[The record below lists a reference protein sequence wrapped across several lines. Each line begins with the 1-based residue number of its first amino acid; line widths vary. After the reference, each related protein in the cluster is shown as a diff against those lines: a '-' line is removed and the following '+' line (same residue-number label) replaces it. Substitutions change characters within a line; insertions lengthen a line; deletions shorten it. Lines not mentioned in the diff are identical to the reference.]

1 MAEIITRRE
10 SMYTE
15 AELVRI
21 AKRENNT
28 RRKYLVVN
36 RLQGKHIPVSPK
48 EALQM
53 FRSLAELIKEAYPS
67 ERLLMVGFAETA
79 TAIGAS
85 VAIECQAAYM
95 QTTRE
100 VIDGV
105 DYLYF
110 SESHSH
116 ATEQKLVKTDLDK
129 IIGKTDR
136 IVFIEDEV
144 TTGNT
149 ILNIVRLIQ
158 KTYAQPVSFAVAS
171 ILNGM
176 NEEAL
181 ENYKNLKIPV
191 HYLVKTAHDTYTE
204 IAEQYQADG
213 TCHICTKPQEKE
225 VEQQKEVQQQIEM
238 QQTKEAQQPIE
249 VQEIS
254 GWINARRL
262 HTADTYK
269 QECEQLWQE
278 IQQKY
283 GYTKY
288 TKETETGRRIL
299 VLGTEEFMYP
309 ALYVGAKLEEAGYT
323 VRMHATTRSPIA
335 VSKEEKYPLHTRYEL
350 ASLYDKNRTTFVY
363 DLAEYEEVLVL
374 TDAQKQ
380 ETEGWESLQRAL
392 TLNHN
397 RQIRGIRWC

>member
-1 MAEIITRRE
+1 
-10 SMYTE
+10 MYTE

-79 TAIGAS
+79 TAIGAA

-136 IVFIEDEV
+136 IIFIEDEV

-158 KTYAQPVSFAVAS
+158 KTYAKPFSFAVAS

-269 QECEQLWQE
+269 QACEQLWQE
-278 IQQKY
+278 IQQKF

-363 DLAEYEEVLVL
+363 DLTEYEEVLVL

>member
-1 MAEIITRRE
+1 
-10 SMYTE
+10 MYTE

-79 TAIGAS
+79 TAIGAA

-136 IVFIEDEV
+136 IIFIEDEV

-158 KTYAQPVSFAVAS
+158 KTYAKPVSFAVAS

-191 HYLVKTAHDTYTE
+191 HYLVKTTHDTYTE

-213 TCHICTKPQEKE
+213 ICHICTKPQEEEIQRQKE
-225 VEQQKEVQQQIEM
+225 MRQQKKATQQIEM
-238 QQTKEAQQPIE
+238 
-249 VQEIS
+249 QEIS
-254 GWINARRL
+254 GWINTRRL
-262 HTADTYK
+262 HAADTYQQACK
-269 QECEQLWQE
+269 QLWKE

-283 GYTKY
+283 HYI
-288 TKETETGRRIL
+288 KETETGRRIL

-363 DLAEYEEVLVL
+363 DLTEYEEVLVL
-374 TDAQKQ
+374 TDAQNQ

-392 TLNHN
+392 ALNQN

>member
-1 MAEIITRRE
+1 MRE

-79 TAIGAS
+79 TAIGAA

-269 QECEQLWQE
+269 QACEQLWQE

-392 TLNHN
+392 TLNQN

>member
-1 MAEIITRRE
+1 
-10 SMYTE
+10 MYTE

-79 TAIGAS
+79 TAIGAA

-204 IAEQYQADG
+204 IAEQYQADS

-269 QECEQLWQE
+269 QACEQLWQE

>member
-1 MAEIITRRE
+1 
-10 SMYTE
+10 MYTE

-79 TAIGAS
+79 TAIGAA

-238 QQTKEAQQPIE
+238 QQTKEVQQPIE

-269 QECEQLWQE
+269 QACEQLWQE

-309 ALYVGAKLEEAGYT
+309 ALYVGAKLEETGYT

>member
-1 MAEIITRRE
+1 
-10 SMYTE
+10 MYTE

-79 TAIGAS
+79 TAIGAA

-100 VIDGV
+100 VIDDV

-136 IVFIEDEV
+136 IIFIEDEV

-158 KTYAQPVSFAVAS
+158 KTYAKPVSFAVAS

-191 HYLVKTAHDTYTE
+191 HYLVKTTHDTYTE

-213 TCHICTKPQEKE
+213 ICHICTKPQEKE

-269 QECEQLWQE
+269 QACEQLWQE

>member
-1 MAEIITRRE
+1 
-10 SMYTE
+10 MYTE

-79 TAIGAS
+79 TAIGAA

-136 IVFIEDEV
+136 IIFIEDEV

-158 KTYAQPVSFAVAS
+158 KTYAKPVSFAVAS

-181 ENYKNLKIPV
+181 ENYQNLKIPV
-191 HYLVKTAHDTYTE
+191 HYLVKTTHDTYTE

-213 TCHICTKPQEKE
+213 ICHICTKPQEEEIQRQKE
-225 VEQQKEVQQQIEM
+225 MRQQKKATQQ
-238 QQTKEAQQPIE
+238 IE

-269 QECEQLWQE
+269 QACEQLWQE

>member
-1 MAEIITRRE
+1 
-10 SMYTE
+10 MYTE

-79 TAIGAS
+79 TAIGAA

-181 ENYKNLKIPV
+181 ENYQNLKIPV

-269 QECEQLWQE
+269 QACEQLWQE

>member
-1 MAEIITRRE
+1 
-10 SMYTE
+10 MYTE

-79 TAIGAS
+79 TAIGAA

-269 QECEQLWQE
+269 QACEQLWQE

-363 DLAEYEEVLVL
+363 DLTEYEEVLVL
-374 TDAQKQ
+374 TDAQNQ

-392 TLNHN
+392 ALKQN

>member
-1 MAEIITRRE
+1 
-10 SMYTE
+10 MYTE

-79 TAIGAS
+79 TAIGAA

-100 VIDGV
+100 VIDDV

-136 IVFIEDEV
+136 IIFIEDEV

-158 KTYAQPVSFAVAS
+158 KTYAKPVSFAVAS

-181 ENYKNLKIPV
+181 ENYQNLKIPV
-191 HYLVKTAHDTYTE
+191 HYLVKTTHDTYTE

-213 TCHICTKPQEKE
+213 ICHICTKPQEEEIQRQKE
-225 VEQQKEVQQQIEM
+225 MRQQKKATQQ
-238 QQTKEAQQPIE
+238 IE

-269 QECEQLWQE
+269 QACEQLWQE

>member
-1 MAEIITRRE
+1 
-10 SMYTE
+10 MYTE

-79 TAIGAS
+79 TAIGAA

-269 QECEQLWQE
+269 QACEQLWQE

-323 VRMHATTRSPIA
+323 VRMHATTRSPSA

>member
-79 TAIGAS
+79 TAIGAA

-269 QECEQLWQE
+269 QACEQLWQE
-278 IQQKY
+278 IQQKF

-363 DLAEYEEVLVL
+363 DLTEYEEVLVL

>member
-1 MAEIITRRE
+1 
-10 SMYTE
+10 MYTE

-79 TAIGAS
+79 TAIGAA

-269 QECEQLWQE
+269 QACEQLWQE

-374 TDAQKQ
+374 TDAQNQ

-392 TLNHN
+392 ALNQN

>member
-1 MAEIITRRE
+1 
-10 SMYTE
+10 MYTE

-269 QECEQLWQE
+269 QACEQLWQE

>member
-1 MAEIITRRE
+1 
-10 SMYTE
+10 MYTE

-79 TAIGAS
+79 TAIGAA

-136 IVFIEDEV
+136 IIFIEDEV

-213 TCHICTKPQEKE
+213 ICHICTKPQEEE

-269 QECEQLWQE
+269 QACEQLWQE

-363 DLAEYEEVLVL
+363 DLTEYEEVLVL
-374 TDAQKQ
+374 TDAQNQ

-392 TLNHN
+392 ALNQN

>member
-1 MAEIITRRE
+1 
-10 SMYTE
+10 MYTE

-79 TAIGAS
+79 TAIGAA

-191 HYLVKTAHDTYTE
+191 HYLVKTAHDTY
-204 IAEQYQADG
+204 QADG

-269 QECEQLWQE
+269 QACEQLWQE

>member
-1 MAEIITRRE
+1 
-10 SMYTE
+10 MYTE

-269 QECEQLWQE
+269 QACEQLWQE

-392 TLNHN
+392 ALNQN

>member
-1 MAEIITRRE
+1 
-10 SMYTE
+10 MYTE

-79 TAIGAS
+79 TAIGAA

-269 QECEQLWQE
+269 QACEQLWQE

-363 DLAEYEEVLVL
+363 DLTEYEEVLVL
-374 TDAQKQ
+374 TDAQNQ

>member
-1 MAEIITRRE
+1 
-10 SMYTE
+10 MYTE

-21 AKRENNT
+21 AKRKNNT

-79 TAIGAS
+79 TAIGAA

-269 QECEQLWQE
+269 QACEQLWQE

-392 TLNHN
+392 TLNQN

>member
-1 MAEIITRRE
+1 
-10 SMYTE
+10 MYTE

-79 TAIGAS
+79 TAIGAA

-158 KTYAQPVSFAVAS
+158 KTYAQLVSFAVAS

-269 QECEQLWQE
+269 QACEQLWQE

-363 DLAEYEEVLVL
+363 DLTEYEEVLVL

>member
-1 MAEIITRRE
+1 
-10 SMYTE
+10 MYTE

-79 TAIGAS
+79 TAIGAA

-158 KTYAQPVSFAVAS
+158 KTYTQPVSFAVAS

-269 QECEQLWQE
+269 QACEQLWQE

-309 ALYVGAKLEEAGYT
+309 ALYVGAKLEETGYT

>member
-1 MAEIITRRE
+1 
-10 SMYTE
+10 MYTE

-79 TAIGAS
+79 TAIGAA

-213 TCHICTKPQEKE
+213 ICHICTKPQEEE

-269 QECEQLWQE
+269 QACEQLWQE

>member
-1 MAEIITRRE
+1 
-10 SMYTE
+10 MYTE

-79 TAIGAS
+79 TAIGAA

-269 QECEQLWQE
+269 QACEQLWQE

-323 VRMHATTRSPIA
+323 VRLHATTRSPIA

>member
-1 MAEIITRRE
+1 
-10 SMYTE
+10 MYTE

-79 TAIGAS
+79 TAIGAA

-269 QECEQLWQE
+269 QACEQLWQE

-397 RQIRGIRWC
+397 RQIREIRWC

>member
-1 MAEIITRRE
+1 
-10 SMYTE
+10 MYTE

-79 TAIGAS
+79 TAIGAA

-100 VIDGV
+100 VIDDV

-136 IVFIEDEV
+136 IIFIEDEV

-191 HYLVKTAHDTYTE
+191 HYLVKTTHDTYTE

-213 TCHICTKPQEKE
+213 ICHICTKPQEKE

-269 QECEQLWQE
+269 QACEQLWQE

>member
-1 MAEIITRRE
+1 
-10 SMYTE
+10 MYTE

-79 TAIGAS
+79 TAIGAA

-225 VEQQKEVQQQIEM
+225 VEQQKEVQQQREM

-269 QECEQLWQE
+269 QACEQLWQE

-350 ASLYDKNRTTFVY
+350 ASLYDKNRITFVY
-363 DLAEYEEVLVL
+363 DLTEYEEVLVL
-374 TDAQKQ
+374 TDAQNQ

-392 TLNHN
+392 ALNQN

>member
-1 MAEIITRRE
+1 
-10 SMYTE
+10 MYTE

-79 TAIGAS
+79 TAIGAA

-269 QECEQLWQE
+269 QACEQLWQE

-350 ASLYDKNRTTFVY
+350 ASLYDKNRITFVY
-363 DLAEYEEVLVL
+363 DLTEYEEVLVL
-374 TDAQKQ
+374 TDVQNQ

-392 TLNHN
+392 ALNQN

>member
-1 MAEIITRRE
+1 
-10 SMYTE
+10 MYTE

-79 TAIGAS
+79 TAIGAA

-269 QECEQLWQE
+269 QACEQLWQE

-350 ASLYDKNRTTFVY
+350 ASLYDKNRITFVY
-363 DLAEYEEVLVL
+363 DLTEYEEVLVL

-392 TLNHN
+392 ALNQN

>member
-1 MAEIITRRE
+1 
-10 SMYTE
+10 MYTE

-67 ERLLMVGFAETA
+67 ERILMVGFAETA
-79 TAIGAS
+79 TAIGAA

-238 QQTKEAQQPIE
+238 QQTKEAQQQIE
-249 VQEIS
+249 MQEIS
-254 GWINARRL
+254 GWINTRRL
-262 HTADTYK
+262 HAADTY
-269 QECEQLWQE
+269 QQACEQLWKE

-283 GYTKY
+283 HYI
-288 TKETETGRRIL
+288 KETETGRRIL

-309 ALYVGAKLEEAGYT
+309 ALYVGAKLEDAGYT

-363 DLAEYEEVLVL
+363 DLTEYEEVLVL
-374 TDAQKQ
+374 TDAQNQ

-392 TLNHN
+392 ALKQN

>member
-1 MAEIITRRE
+1 
-10 SMYTE
+10 MYTE

-79 TAIGAS
+79 TAIGAA

-158 KTYAQPVSFAVAS
+158 KTYAKPFSFAVAS

-269 QECEQLWQE
+269 QACEQLWQE

-350 ASLYDKNRTTFVY
+350 ASLYDKNRITFVY
-363 DLAEYEEVLVL
+363 DLTEYEEVLVL

>member
-1 MAEIITRRE
+1 
-10 SMYTE
+10 MYTE

-79 TAIGAS
+79 TAIGAA

-149 ILNIVRLIQ
+149 ILNIVRMIQ

-269 QECEQLWQE
+269 QACEQLWQE

>member
-1 MAEIITRRE
+1 
-10 SMYTE
+10 MYTE

-79 TAIGAS
+79 TAIGAA

-158 KTYAQPVSFAVAS
+158 KTYTQPVSFAVAS

-269 QECEQLWQE
+269 QACEQLWQE

-350 ASLYDKNRTTFVY
+350 ASLYDKNRITFVY
-363 DLAEYEEVLVL
+363 DLTEYEEVLVL
-374 TDAQKQ
+374 TDAQNQ

-392 TLNHN
+392 ALNQN

>member
-1 MAEIITRRE
+1 
-10 SMYTE
+10 MYTE

-79 TAIGAS
+79 TAIGAA

-269 QECEQLWQE
+269 QACEQLWQE

-335 VSKEEKYPLHTRYEL
+335 VSKEEKYPLHTRYQL

-363 DLAEYEEVLVL
+363 DLTEYEEVLVL

>member
-1 MAEIITRRE
+1 
-10 SMYTE
+10 MYTE

-79 TAIGAS
+79 TAIGAA

-136 IVFIEDEV
+136 IIFIEDEV

-158 KTYAQPVSFAVAS
+158 KTYAKPVSFAVAS

-269 QECEQLWQE
+269 QACEQLWQE

-363 DLAEYEEVLVL
+363 DLTEYEEVLVL

-392 TLNHN
+392 ALNQN

>member
-1 MAEIITRRE
+1 
-10 SMYTE
+10 MYTE

-79 TAIGAS
+79 TAIGAA

-158 KTYAQPVSFAVAS
+158 KTYAKPVSFAVAS

-269 QECEQLWQE
+269 QACEQLWQE

-363 DLAEYEEVLVL
+363 DLTEYEEVLVL

>member
-1 MAEIITRRE
+1 
-10 SMYTE
+10 MYTE

-79 TAIGAS
+79 TAIGAA

-136 IVFIEDEV
+136 IIFIEDEV

-158 KTYAQPVSFAVAS
+158 KTYAKPVSFAVAS

-269 QECEQLWQE
+269 QACEQLWQE